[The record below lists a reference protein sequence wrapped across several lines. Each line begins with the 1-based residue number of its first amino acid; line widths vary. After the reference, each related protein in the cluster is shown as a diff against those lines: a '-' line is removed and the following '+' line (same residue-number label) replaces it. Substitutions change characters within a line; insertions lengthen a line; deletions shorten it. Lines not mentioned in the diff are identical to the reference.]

1 METTG
6 QGSRMYRWA
15 CANRS
20 PLDAGTRAVSA
31 SRCIGVG
38 AQSPKGYGAR
48 RKNGRHMQPSFPNLV
63 VNVDTQCSSLVA
75 TEIVYFYVVV
85 VNHFLLI
92 KVSFCNI
99 ASIAFA
105 T

>member
-1 METTG
+1 
-6 QGSRMYRWA
+6 
-15 CANRS
+15 
-20 PLDAGTRAVSA
+20 
-31 SRCIGVG
+31 
-38 AQSPKGYGAR
+38 
-48 RKNGRHMQPSFPNLV
+48 MQPSFPNLV